1 MDFWYNLVK
10 NTLGTYVTLFV
21 HPVHITGREK
31 LPTGPKIVVANHTLT
46 TDTFVLPKVFP
57 EKLHFLVQSE
67 LFTLPIAGKVL
78 ALADQ
83 IPVFT
88 GRGQEA
94 LAAACEKL
102 SQGKNIALFPEGILN
117 HGNGLQRAHTG
128 AARLAIQSGVPLVPI
143 GIFSPSKFVHP
154 IRSHLFGRPTLGG
167 WQFGGPCFV
176 HIGEPLH
183 PSIGEYAE
191 NLANAASALTE
202 ELMERIDRLVQG
214 AARSLQLEAGN

>member
-1 MDFWYNLVK
+1 M
-10 NTLGTYVTLFV
+10 
-21 HPVHITGREK
+21 
-31 LPTGPKIVVANHTLT
+31 VANHTLT